1 MVIRRADDKKRRD
14 DNGKE
19 RQDEKVCVRNGEM
32 IMLIKHIF
40 HNKTRHKKK
49 KSTKITQAF
58 KSET

>member
-32 IMLIKHIF
+32 IMLIKMLT
-40 HNKTRHKKK
+40 NC
-49 KSTKITQAF
+49 
-58 KSET
+58 